1 MGSLKSFEKC
11 RDELSWELSRTAWA
25 DIVHLYTSPVNITWW
40 VQGHCGGVSPISP
53 PLSHLTFSDPV
64 TYPSMSFTRPPTPC
78 PQVFPSRILCFSHV
92 KHHLCTLVNAIFC
105 PCDALPNLSFARQ
118 TSLYL
123 LSKLWIKYHLFV
135 DICLFLIPLSFLI
148 PQSWSVSFSVP
159 TVSINISCITYNST
173 FIPLHI

>member
-123 LSKLWIKYHLFV
+123 LPNFGSNITSLLTFV
-135 DICLFLIPLSFLI
+135 CSLFLCPSSFLKVG
-148 PQSWSVSFSVP
+148 QSLFLFLQ
-159 TVSINISCITYNST
+159 Y
-173 FIPLHI
+173 L